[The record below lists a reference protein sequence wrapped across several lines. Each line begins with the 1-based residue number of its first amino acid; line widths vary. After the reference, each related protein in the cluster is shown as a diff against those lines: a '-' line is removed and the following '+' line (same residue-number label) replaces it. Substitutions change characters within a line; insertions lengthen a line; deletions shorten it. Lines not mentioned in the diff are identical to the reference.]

1 MTKHDSPLRV
11 YKLSRS
17 GSFDPNPMTF
27 IQTAGVFASTVVPG
41 TTLLTTRD
49 ENGLA
54 HFLIVPATHSAGK
67 SAMHLAAAVAA
78 RAEEVDELPPLA
90 DAAQV
95 AWLTTERTPSLVSR
109 DTQQGADPAAV
120 SRALS
125 IAMRPGQ
132 WVAATLRRPTAKER
146 KWQLA
151 WLSAQLGTNNPQYHS
166 RRSDALVATFYA
178 GAETTAEAG
187 TLLREVGAAM
197 PGFDIGTDVATSSRS
212 GDAKPWIKGAF
223 ALGAAGGVLAFG
235 GAELAHLPALTQVTL
250 FAAAAASAVIS
261 GGLRSGHI
269 PGRHSRFRA
278 ALHDGRLPAPAG
290 LSVAPQKARKES
302 EDKDGNKIPARDP
315 GYGFPQ
321 NAFLVGQE
329 IPVSLVAPH
338 AGSASGEQST
348 AVRAAPPMMN
358 QIIGPRIGVSLANWV
373 ALSAKDLWQGVMFLG
388 VPGSGK
394 SQALRSVWTWMCLE
408 RAKPSGRDGFPGDKN
423 VLVALETK
431 GQGAEQ
437 YRRQAEA
444 VGDVVGV
451 CDLSDGSTPAIDMF
465 PRVGSLEHQARTIT
479 NAMKY
484 VWGETSIGS
493 HSFNM
498 LTRVFCGAL
507 IVTPAIVANAAGVR
521 SGASPFYYAN
531 ILLGGFG
538 DELAVALATAIK
550 SEAAR
555 TNATEDDDLGFAWLQ
570 LSTLYGN
577 GVTPA
582 NRKSATEAPRN
593 KAAALLTAEG
603 WWSRTSKVSWDDI
616 LEHGWAVIVNVG
628 SSKGGELVDKQLKED
643 MSAMLMYSL
652 YDAIQR
658 NCMDWDEQGRHVSIF
673 SDELTEIAGN
683 SPEIVEWIKD
693 KGRSYGTIPVFAT
706 QRASQLV
713 PQVRES
719 VLGFGTVLAYTQD
732 VAQVMSQI
740 VADLSA
746 DGSHWEIADVAN
758 LPRYEAIVRTRVNG
772 TRQPAFTMKLADFES
787 DMSGY
792 ERVQTVADAEVPA

>member
-1 MTKHDSPLRV
+1 
-11 YKLSRS
+11 
-17 GSFDPNPMTF
+17 MTF

-54 HFLIVPATHSAGK
+54 HFLIVPATHSSGK

-78 RAEEVDELPPLA
+78 RAEEVDEVPALA

-95 AWLTTERTPSLVSR
+95 AWLTTEGTPSLVSR

-132 WVAATLRRPTAKER
+132 WVAATLRRPSAKER

-151 WLSAQLGTNNPQYHS
+151 WLASQLGTANPQYHS

-178 GAETTAEAG
+178 GAETVAEAS

-197 PGFDIGTDVATSSRS
+197 PGFDIGTDVDSSSRS
-212 GDAKPWIKGAF
+212 ADAKPWVKVA
-223 ALGAAGGVLAFG
+223 AGAAVLGGALAFG
-235 GAELAHLPALTQVTL
+235 GADLVQLPVAVQACL
-250 FAAAAASAVIS
+250 FGVAAVSAVAA
-261 GGLRSGHI
+261 GGLKSGHI
-269 PGRHSRFRA
+269 PGKHSRFRRGLDA
-278 ALHDGRLPAPAG
+278 GVLPAPAG
-290 LSVAPQKARKES
+290 LSFAPQKARKES
-302 EDKDGNKIPARDP
+302 EDKEGNKIPARDP
-315 GYGFPQ
+315 GYGFPHS
-321 NAFLVGQE
+321 AFLVGQE
-329 IPVSLVAPH
+329 IPVSIVAPH
-338 AGSASGEQST
+338 AGSVSGEQST
-348 AVRAAPPMMN
+348 AVRAAPPVMN
-358 QIIGPRIGVSLANWV
+358 QIIGPRIGVSADNWV
-373 ALSAKDLWQGVMFLG
+373 ALSAKDMWQGVLFLG

-394 SQALRSVWTWMCLE
+394 SQALRSVWTWMCME
-408 RAKPSGRDGFPGDKN
+408 RANPSGRDGFPGNRN
-423 VLVALETK
+423 VLIALETK
-431 GQGAEQ
+431 GQGADA

-451 CDLSDGSTPAIDMF
+451 CDLSDSQTPAIDMF
-465 PRVGSLEHQARTIT
+465 PRLGSLEHQARTIT

-507 IVTPAIVANAAGVR
+507 VVTPAIVANAPGVR
-521 SGASPFYYAN
+521 VNASPFYYAN

-550 SEAAR
+550 SEASRVA
-555 TNATEDDDLGFAWLQ
+555 ATEDDDLGFAWLQ
-570 LSTLYGN
+570 LSVLFGA

-593 KAAALLTAEG
+593 KAAALLTAEQ
-603 WWSRTSKVSWDDI
+603 WWARPSKITWDDI

-628 SSKGGELVDKQLKED
+628 SSKGGELVDKQLKDD

-658 NCMDWDEQGRHVSIF
+658 ICMDWAEQGRHVSIF
-673 SDELTEIAGN
+673 SDELTEIAG
-683 SPEIVEWIKD
+683 SSSEIVEWIKD
-693 KGRSYGTIPVFAT
+693 KGRSYGTVPVFAT
-706 QRASQLV
+706 QRATQLNQ
-713 PQVRES
+713 QVRES
-719 VLGFGTVLAYTQD
+719 VLGFGTMLAYSQD
-732 VAQVMSQI
+732 APAVVSQI
-740 VADLSA
+740 VADLTA
-746 DGSHWEIADVAN
+746 DGSRWESADVAN

-772 TRQPAFTMKLADFES
+772 ARQPAFTMKLADFES

-792 ERVQTVADAEVPA
+792 QRVQSVAEAEVPA